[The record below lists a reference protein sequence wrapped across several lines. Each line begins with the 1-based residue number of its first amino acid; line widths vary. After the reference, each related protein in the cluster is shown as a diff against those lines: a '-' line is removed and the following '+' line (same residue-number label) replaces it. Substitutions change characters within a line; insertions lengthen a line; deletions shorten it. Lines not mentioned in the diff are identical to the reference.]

1 MRVVRQF
8 IRFGIVGF
16 SNTILSYIVYF
27 IALFVLRKCGWFSS
41 IDYLV
46 AQIMMFIVGVM
57 WSFFWN
63 RRYVFQ
69 IQAGGKGSILKS
81 LVKTYIMYS
90 FTGLFLSGI
99 LLIMW
104 VQVFHISEFIAPV
117 INLAVTVPL
126 NFVLAKVWAFK

>member
-27 IALFVLRKCGWFSS
+27 IALFVLRKCGCFSS

-69 IQAGGKGSILKS
+69 IQAGGKCSILKS